1 VEGMSLRGNYSEG
14 YRSGDLSEGCGYRK
28 SKRRCNLPSSTKV
41 GRVLTCDWYSTQTD
55 WNAPALPVLMSAS
68 DKSGDDVIRL
78 GIIAKYLGEFRFSS
92 MINTAHLHSWNT
104 RFKN

>member
-1 VEGMSLRGNYSEG
+1 MEGMSLRGNYSEG

-55 WNAPALPVLMSAS
+55 WNASALCRVLISQGMMSFVW
-68 DKSGDDVIRL
+68 G
-78 GIIAKYLGEFRFSS
+78 SS
-92 MINTAHLHSWNT
+92 QNT
-104 RFKN
+104 